1 MFLTFQ
7 RLSQCFM
14 VIVLGLASLHAVQA
28 DPITLYTTGVDNS
41 GGKLAAGAID
51 PHYKLVTSGGT
62 SNLFVLSGMPPT
74 WAANGASS
82 QWIAQNAN
90 GNTEYPANG
99 AQYVFRTT
107 FTIGAGFDVS
117 SAVITGQLYVDDR
130 VIIRINGVVIGELPN
145 SNGGSG
151 YFPATLSSFTINR
164 GFVLGE
170 NTIDFIVINTTTGNT
185 PIGLQVTSLSGT
197 INRAGAEIPE
207 PTTLLLL
214 GTGLAG
220 LAAKVGRRRK
230 PSSSDSTP

>member
-7 RLSQCFM
+7 RLSKYFM
-14 VIVLGLASLHAVQA
+14 LIVLGLASIQAVKA
-28 DPITLYTTGVDNS
+28 DPITLYTTGVDNN
-41 GGKLAAGAID
+41 GGKLAAGVID
-51 PHYKLVTSGGT
+51 SHYKLVTSGGT
-62 SNLFVLSGMPPT
+62 SNLFALSTTPPT
-74 WAANGASS
+74 WAANGAAS
-82 QWIAQNAN
+82 QWISMNAN
-90 GNTEYPANG
+90 GNAEYPAQG

-107 FTIGAGFDVS
+107 FTIGAGFDLN

-145 SNGGSG
+145 ANGSG
-151 YFPATLSSFTINR
+151 YLPASLSSFMINR

-170 NTIDFIVINTTTGNT
+170 NTIDFIVINTTQGNT

-197 INRAGAEIPE
+197 INRVGAEIPE

-220 LAAKVGRRRK
+220 LAAKMARRRK
-230 PSSSDSTP
+230 KSASDSTP